1 MSAKHCNGSILP
13 GFKEVHR
20 RPTQFA
26 AIYQPV
32 PEGQSHAEWL
42 LKLCR
47 DIRFGSVFDVA
58 DVWNRAGSRH
68 GGARLYPMVN
78 VRDIESG
85 KVRATRELM
94 GAD

>member
-1 MSAKHCNGSILP
+1 MSA
-13 GFKEVHR
+13 
-20 RPTQFA
+20 RPFSDG
-26 AIYQPV
+26 P
-32 PEGQSHAEWL
+32 L
-42 LKLCR
+42 
-47 DIRFGSVFDVA
+47 DVT